1 VITISCL
8 FPFIFQNWKRAL
20 QPSEIL
26 RIFLNGG
33 TGKVTMGIRQKQ
45 RAVIEFL
52 VFEGYKGDEIVPRLQ
67 NAYG

>member
-1 VITISCL
+1 MTTISCL
-8 FPFIFQNWKRAL
+8 FPFTFQDWKNAS
-20 QPSEIL
+20 QSNEIL

-33 TGKVTMGIRQKQ
+33 TGKMTMDLKQKE

-52 VFEGYKGDEIVPRLQ
+52 LLERCEGDDIVLRLQ